1 MPHNVAVLYPWPN
14 RHMLEVCTLGTATR
28 SAAQGSV
35 SLLNLFRQLCLLR
48 DFRIIRE
55 GESKGSFAGLSQ
67 SGSTTEV
74 HHPAAGSPGCPLAAS
89 CHLPSV
95 TQTST
100 SFLLVCAACRV
111 DTGLLF

>member
-74 HHPAAGSPGCPLAAS
+74 LGVPSQHPVTFPVSLKPVQVFFWCVLPAG
-89 CHLPSV
+89 
-95 TQTST
+95 
-100 SFLLVCAACRV
+100 
-111 DTGLLF
+111 